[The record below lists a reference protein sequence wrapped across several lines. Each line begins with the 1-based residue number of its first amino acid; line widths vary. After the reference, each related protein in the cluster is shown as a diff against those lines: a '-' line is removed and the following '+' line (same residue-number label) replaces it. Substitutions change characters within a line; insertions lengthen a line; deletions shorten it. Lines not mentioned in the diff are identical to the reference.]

1 MWCVSVFGILAAT
14 CTSLAR
20 GVLQKTPV
28 GEFRDPGDQVGCV
41 LPGRAAEVCGEVVAA
56 IDRARSIAVI
66 ERGLPE
72 RRDPLSRQPRARRSP
87 GWSRRDVLVAGP
99 LPQNAA
105 AELGVGGASLSSRKS
120 ERLLLESQLACQ
132 AQRFKRSES
141 GLVLTGHVINR
152 VACCAWRCVACWHR
166 SWLPGLLLPHT

>member
-56 IDRARSIAVI
+56 IDRARSIVLSLSQAFQSDVIHSHGNHVPAAV
-66 ERGLPE
+66 RNGAVVMFWLPALF
-72 RRDPLSRQPRARRSP
+72 RKM
-87 GWSRRDVLVAGP
+87 P
-99 LPQNAA
+99 LPSS
-105 AELGVGGASLSSRKS
+105 ELKV
-120 ERLLLESQLACQ
+120 Q
-132 AQRFKRSES
+132 A
-141 GLVLTGHVINR
+141 
-152 VACCAWRCVACWHR
+152 
-166 SWLPGLLLPHT
+166 